1 MQKRVLGAAFCGHEV
16 GGVYFLGL
24 LARIPSVMRR
34 MMADEADLRTVND
47 GMPRCGIWHC
57 DHGGEPVRSTVVV
70 RCEKQVFGLWNN

>member
-1 MQKRVLGAAFCGHEV
+1 
-16 GGVYFLGL
+16 
-24 LARIPSVMRR
+24 
-34 MMADEADLRTVND
+34 MADEADLRTVND